1 MDRRC
6 IVLLGAGVA
15 LLAIAVERGA
25 LSLSYR
31 FEFPGTLLRV
41 GVAYLVLGV
50 ATSWYR
56 PLSVRDG
63 ARSVLGAAVGVFA
76 AGAVVTFYDL
86 VLTPRGVESPL
97 TAVSLVGT
105 GMEALFLTLPVS
117 MGFLAGV
124 SVRNGNRQRA
134 KEILL
139 MGFVVGWIGSAFVV
153 GLRGQFSGIYNAV
166 LLLTSVASFGFGLLP
181 LAVVGWMTAEADS

>member
-6 IVLLGAGVA
+6 IVFLGAGVT
-15 LLAIAVERGA
+15 LLAIAVDRGA

-31 FEFPGTLLRV
+31 FELPAILLRI

-50 ATSWYR
+50 ATSWFR

-63 ARSVLGAAVGVFA
+63 VRSVLGAAVAVFA
-76 AGAVVTFYDL
+76 AGAMVTYYDL
-86 VLTPRGVESPL
+86 VLTARGVKSPL
-97 TAVSLVGT
+97 TAVSLMGT
-105 GMEALFLTLPVS
+105 QMEAVFLTLPVS

-124 SVRNGNRQRA
+124 YVRNGNRQRA

-181 LAVVGWMTAEADS
+181 LAVVGWTGSGEDS